1 MHARRE
7 VVVERSSGLPVCP
20 ISATVRDDLRSGAL
34 GPDGEREAGDG
45 DEEGADEAPE
55 FGGGRLAS
63 AFVLGYYAE
72 SLEQCSSLRFRPA
85 RRR

>member
-1 MHARRE
+1 M
-7 VVVERSSGLPVCP
+7 CP

-34 GPDGEREAGDG
+34 GPEGEREDDDG
-45 DEEGADEAPE
+45 DCGADEAPE

-85 RRR
+85 RR